1 MELSKSE
8 VAKLR
13 RLLSEI
19 DKEATVKGRPNV
31 IGTRTRN
38 ARLILT
44 KAERRDKN
52 SLFRNE

>member
-19 DKEATVKGRPNV
+19 DKEATVKGRANV